1 MQKWEQIQGVYIHT
15 PFCLQKC
22 LYCDFASYAGA
33 DTETME
39 KYVDAVCSEIMMR
52 SNEVTIADQAT
63 LYFGGGTPSL
73 LSEKLLAKLVE
84 ALQKNG
90 CWLQPAEATIEVNPG
105 TADLDKLRFFKDLGF
120 DRISFGVQ
128 SLNDAELR
136 AVGRIHTAN
145 EALDAITMAEK
156 AGFTRVSAD
165 LIYGLPEQSLLT
177 LKTSLQNLTAAGLQ
191 HLSVY
196 GLTIEKIRLW
206 QVCWTKEKL
215 SCRTKIVSWQCM
227 NWYRSIWKHRDCID
241 MRFQIMQCQVRSQGI
256 TLFTGIICRICLLA
270 VPPAALMA
278 VNVLQQQIL

>member
-22 LYCDFASYAGA
+22 LYCDFASYAGAGA

-136 AVGRIHTAN
+136 AVGRIHTAK

-165 LIYGLPEQSLLT
+165 LIYGLPEQSLQT

-196 GLTIEKIRLW
+196 GLTIEKNTPLAGMLDKGK
-206 QVCWTKEKL
+206 VEL
-215 SCRTKIVSWQCM
+215 PDE
-227 NWYRSIWKHRDCID
+227 DC
-241 MRFQIMQCQVRSQGI
+241 Q
-256 TLFTGIICRICLLA
+256 LA
-270 VPPAALMA
+270 M
-278 VNVLQQQIL
+278 

>member
-1 MQKWEQIQGVYIHT
+1 M
-15 PFCLQKC
+15 
-22 LYCDFASYAGA
+22 DAG
-33 DTETME
+33 
-39 KYVDAVCSEIMMR
+39 CSR
-52 SNEVTIADQAT
+52 QRQR
-63 LYFGGGTPSL
+63 L
-73 LSEKLLAKLVE
+73 KLIPVLPIWISCV
-84 ALQKNG
+84 
-90 CWLQPAEATIEVNPG
+90 
-105 TADLDKLRFFKDLGF
+105 FFKDLGF

-165 LIYGLPEQSLLT
+165 LIYGLPEQSLQT

-270 VPPAALMA
+270 VP
-278 VNVLQQQIL
+278 LQL

>member
-84 ALQKNG
+84 ALKKNG

-128 SLNDAELR
+128 SLNEAELR
-136 AVGRIHTAN
+136 AVGRYIRP
-145 EALDAITMAEK
+145 
-156 AGFTRVSAD
+156 TR
-165 LIYGLPEQSLLT
+165 L
-177 LKTSLQNLTAAGLQ
+177 
-191 HLSVY
+191 
-196 GLTIEKIRLW
+196 
-206 QVCWTKEKL
+206 
-215 SCRTKIVSWQCM
+215 
-227 NWYRSIWKHRDCID
+227 
-241 MRFQIMQCQVRSQGI
+241 
-256 TLFTGIICRICLLA
+256 
-270 VPPAALMA
+270 
-278 VNVLQQQIL
+278 